1 MSGMQVLKK
10 ELENPHDPLAIA
22 IFDKRGR
29 VLRYAPKAKNEVP
42 ACLMDSGRF
51 IFGKLASKE

>member
-1 MSGMQVLKK
+1 MQVLKK